1 MNFTNKHLNDVQGG
15 IRSSKSSSLGLQ
27 ALLHSS
33 FASALQMPVEPNG
46 ETAAPKFSLQPGS
59 SRHILNRRRRTSL
72 PKGGNVFDILTTV
85 QAILDVEDQ
94 EEEDAVLS
102 SMSILEPTPIA
113 PHIAH
118 IVDQVHVTEN
128 SWHEDED
135 FLLLLNPLLTKRK
148 MPEETALSLEHEE
161 SSSAPMK
168 KRQRMTKA
176 QHNKVPPVAPTTVAA
191 APSDSSHVNMDA
203 NTRFRGYQ
211 AEQWSDRYEDLV
223 VFCQTYGHCLV
234 PHKLAENPALA
245 QWVKRQRYQHKLL
258 LSGKHSTLTEE
269 RILALESLGFVWD
282 SHRAAWEERLD
293 ELRHFRAKH
302 GHCNVPANF
311 EENPTL
317 AIWIKCQRRQRRLY
331 YKGEPSNMNQ
341 ERLQKMDALGF
352 LWNPRKLH
360 GDSE

>member
-1 MNFTNKHLNDVQGG
+1 MNFTNKHLNDVQGDG
-15 IRSSKSSSLGLQ
+15 RCSKSSSLGLQ

-33 FASALQMPVEPNG
+33 LASSLRMPDKPNG
-46 ETAAPKFSLQPGS
+46 ETAAPKSSLQPGS
-59 SRHILNRRRRTSL
+59 LNILNRRRRTSL

-85 QAILDVEDQ
+85 QAILEVEDQ
-94 EEEDAVLS
+94 EEEEENDNAILS
-102 SMSILEPTPIA
+102 SMSIIMEPTPIA
-113 PHIAH
+113 PDMAH

-128 SWHEDED
+128 WWHEDED

-148 MPEETALSLEHEE
+148 MQEETFE
-161 SSSAPMK
+161 SKSAPLK
-168 KRQRMTKA
+168 KRQRRMTMAKP
-176 QHNKVPPVAPTTVAA
+176 NKTAPVVPTTVAA
-191 APSDSSHVNMDA
+191 VPSDSSHVNMDD

-223 VFCQTYGHCLV
+223 VFCQTHGHCLV

-258 LSGKHSTLTEE
+258 LLGKHSTLTEE
-269 RILALESLGFVWD
+269 RILALEGLGFVWD

-341 ERLQKMDALGF
+341 ERIQKMDALGF